1 MKSILTT
8 LCAAAV
14 LAAALL
20 LFLGA
25 QPELRSAQTPDGGA
39 SASAAQTADAAA
51 ASGES
56 PHTTPL
62 FPALS
67 PASVTALS
75 VTAGDRRFEF
85 LCDGDEVSVNGQLA
99 DGEIFLTLLDQIL
112 TLPVAAC
119 AAFSPEESSAML
131 TLVLTAA
138 DHDNTVRFYEGSSQ
152 ETARVLAGTPEE
164 PVYGVTKAWRIGT
177 LLLVCD
183 GTRIQD
189 ESGNETPA
197 N

>member
-1 MKSILTT
+1 MKPILST

-25 QPELRSAQTPDGGA
+25 QPELRSAQAPDGET
-39 SASAAQTADAAA
+39 AAQTADAAQSA
-51 ASGES
+51 AQT

-62 FPALS
+62 FPAIS
-67 PASVTALS
+67 PSSVTALS

-85 LCDGDEVSVNGQLA
+85 LCDGEEVSVNGQLA
-99 DGEIFLTLLDQIL
+99 DGEIFSTLLEQIL
-112 TLPVAAC
+112 TLPIASC
-119 AAFSPEESSAML
+119 AAFSPEEGSAML

-138 DHDNTVRFYEGSSQ
+138 DHDNTVCFYEGSSK

-164 PVYGVTKAWRIGT
+164 PVYGVTKSWRIGT

>member
-1 MKSILTT
+1 MKSIPFT
-8 LCAAAV
+8 LCAAAM
-14 LAAALL
+14 LAAVFL
-20 LFLGA
+20 LFPGS
-25 QPELRSAQTPDGGA
+25 QPELRIAQSPDAGV
-39 SASAAQTADAAA
+39 SVSAAQTAK
-51 ASGES
+51 ASSDE
-56 PHTTPL
+56 PAHTTPL
-62 FPALS
+62 FPSLS

-75 VTAGDRRFEF
+75 VTADDRRFEF
-85 LCDGDEVSVNGQLA
+85 LCDGEAVSVNGQMA
-99 DGEIFLTLLDQIL
+99 DGEVFLTLLDQIL

-119 AAFSPEESSAML
+119 AAFSPEEGSAML

-138 DHDNTVRFYEGSSQ
+138 GHDNTVRFYEGSSQ